1 MPRIEHHHMLLR
13 LETQRCPERADV
25 RQTETLIHE
34 IIKDIG
40 MNQLDTPRVY
50 YVTEPKYNEGLTG
63 IVPIQTSHIAFH
75 FWNSPDREI
84 LCCPE
89 SRCLLQFDLY
99 TCGTL
104 VPAQIAKVLAHL
116 AEYKP
121 THAELTLLNRNT
133 GLAIEKHVQWDSR
146 KGPSWGAWLRRMR
159 GTRGTRKN

>member
-1 MPRIEHHHMLLR
+1 MLLR
-13 LETQRCPERADV
+13 LETQSCPKEEDIRK
-25 RQTETLIHE
+25 TEGLIHT
-34 IIKDIG
+34 IIRDIG
-40 MNQLDTPRVY
+40 MKQLDVPRVY

-116 AEYKP
+116 GQFGP
-121 THAELTLLNRNT
+121 THAEFTLLNRSV
-133 GLAIEKHVQWDSR
+133 GLTIEKHVRWDSR
-146 KGPSWGAWLRRMR
+146 RGPGWTTWLRRMR
-159 GTRGTRKN
+159 SAGRTRTRRTRKN